1 MQRPHIEDNAGR
13 RVTQGEINQVL
24 SAGRLIQSAGLGG
37 GPRFESEVM
46 SGGLQFPGLQNF
58 AGAAGHAHQ
67 APIQLPGGISG
78 PGAGGMT
85 PGHGLGGA
93 HPTPAQVHTAQVQ
106 GQQQQFQRLK
116 VEDALSYLDQV
127 KLQFGNQPQVYN
139 DFLDIMKEFKSQT
152 IDTPGVINRVSNL
165 FKGHPELIVGFNTFL
180 PPGYKI
186 EVQANE
192 INVHQPGQQTVSIS
206 TLNQMAQAAA
216 ACQQHKPIQSHVAN
230 PPSHTNPPSQHSYHQ
245 QPRPAAVES
254 PAGQPNAQPGQQP
267 VEFNHAI
274 NYVNKIK
281 NRFQGQPEIYKAFL
295 EILHTY
301 QKEQR
306 TIKEGGLGIP
316 HYPFQGTVPPG
327 HKPLTEAEVYAQV
340 AKLFQNQEDLLAEF
354 GQFLPDANGSSNYS
368 GYSLFGSDS
377 VLGVRNDHSST
388 VKKPGFAS
396 KPPGPKISNQLR
408 RSISSSAQPP
418 IIKKPRLGTLKD
430 VSLAEAG
437 KWGTLNE
444 YAFFDKVRKALR
456 HQEVYE
462 NFLRCLVLFNNEV
475 ISRAELVQLVQ
486 TFLGKFPELF
496 KWFKDFL
503 GYKESGGMVESIP
516 QNATGK
522 ERISGE
528 LAMEIDYA
536 TCKKYGASYRA
547 LPKTYPQPKSTGRT
561 SLCKEVLNDTWVS
574 FPSWSEDS
582 TFVTSRKTQFEEH
595 IYRCEDERFELD
607 VVIETNLS
615 TIRVLESVQ
624 KKLTRMAPEDAAKF
638 KLDNCLGGTSEV
650 LHRKAIQRI
659 YGDKA
664 PDIVDGLK
672 KNPVVAVP
680 LVLRRLKAKEEEW
693 REAQRNFNKIWREQ
707 NEKYYLK
714 SLDHQGINFKQNDIK
729 AIRSKALLNE
739 IETIYDERQD
749 TDAGTPHLS
758 YVYKDKSILDD
769 ASGLIIHHMKRQTG
783 IHKDEK
789 QKIKV
794 LLKQFLPDLFFTA
807 RQELSDDEMEKDD
820 EEMDTDEGGTD
831 RDKDSRSD
839 SEKSD
844 KKRLSDTETPTVR
857 VKTEKTDSASEPVKS
872 KTETKVE
879 VKEEKMDTGDVS
891 MDASDIKT
899 ESETEKATP
908 EDEEDDDV
916 YTLFFVN
923 NNWYLLFR
931 LHQLLCERLHKIY
944 VHSQTIAEEE
954 AQCRKDRKEST
965 AVALRLKAPSEIE
978 PDEYFPYFLDMVKNV
993 LDGNLE
999 STSYEDQLR
1008 EMYGI
1013 HAYIA
1018 FTMDKLVQ
1026 NIVRQLQH
1034 IVVEENCHRVSEL
1047 FNDERRNRA
1056 TGGRIATRHQ
1066 RQPMENSYQKRAEQC
1081 LSEEN
1086 CFKVTIHKMECRL
1099 SIEMLDS
1106 DHEPPDDP
1114 VEVERWSEYVEKY
1127 VNNEDTATE
1136 ELKEML
1142 NRKPVFLRRNVRQVR
1157 KKNKEQQGEEEKAKR
1172 DDSDKMSEKSSRSVG
1187 GKSDKSDK
1195 MQSNE
1200 KERETKKE
1208 EGEKEEMDIDK
1219 EESSTD
1225 KGNRHNEDRDGD
1237 DNADNEDDNDDDDKE
1252 DDNDDDEIIGKK
1264 GPRSG
1269 REIDIIDNTECKF
1282 NVNSF
1287 KLVYVIN
1294 SESYLYKRMALK
1306 RARESHKDL
1315 SLKLHGKFSA
1325 WVDKWKKAHV
1335 TREQETKCSKW
1346 LNGDSGNN
1354 RPCITTKGDIDVTD
1368 KSPYYKYTKYRV
1380 KFLKDPE
1387 SELE

>member
-1 MQRPHIEDNAGR
+1 MQRPHIEETVR
-13 RVTQGEINQVL
+13 RVAQGEGTP
-24 SAGRLIQSAGLGG
+24 SFPAGRLIG
-37 GPRFESEVM
+37 GPVSAAQRFEGAETM
-46 SGGLQFPGLQNF
+46 SGGLQYPLQNF
-58 AGAAGHAHQ
+58 PGGQPGHPHTS
-67 APIQLPGGISG
+67 PIQLPSAITGAAPGG
-78 PGAGGMT
+78 PTAHLAAG
-85 PGHGLGGA
+85 
-93 HPTPAQVHTAQVQ
+93 HPPPSQVHAAQVQ

-216 ACQQHKPIQSHVAN
+216 NSQQHNQKPIQSHVTNTAAN
-230 PPSHTNPPSQHSYHQ
+230 NSHASPHTYHQ
-245 QPRPAAVES
+245 PPRPGPDTSVSHGAQNS
-254 PAGQPNAQPGQQP
+254 NQPGQQP

-306 TIKEGGLGIP
+306 TIKEGGLAS
-316 HYPFQGTVPPG
+316 VCPPG

-354 GQFLPDANGSSNYS
+354 GQFLPDANGSSSYQ
-368 GYSLFGSDS
+368 GYVSSLFGADS

-388 VKKPGFAS
+388 VKKPGFPS
-396 KPPGPKISNQLR
+396 KNQTAKAANQLR
-408 RSISSSAQPP
+408 RSISSSAQQP
-418 IIKKPRLGTLKD
+418 IIKKPRMGTLKD
-430 VSLAEAG
+430 ISLAEAG

-462 NFLRCLVLFNNEV
+462 NFLRCLVLFNQEV
-475 ISRAELVQLVQ
+475 ISRSELVQLVQ

-503 GYKESGGMVESIP
+503 GYKESGGTVESVP
-516 QNATGK
+516 QSSTGK

-547 LPKTYPQPKSTGRT
+547 LPKSYIQPKCSGRT

-693 REAQRNFNKIWREQ
+693 REAQRNFNRIWREQ

-739 IETIYDERQD
+739 IETIYDERQEQLQD
-749 TDAGTPHLS
+749 GGSDFGSPHLS
-758 YVYKDKSILDD
+758 FVFKDKSIIED
-769 ASGLIIHHMKRQTG
+769 AAGLIIHHMKRQTS
-783 IHKDEK
+783 IHKEDK
-789 QKIKV
+789 QRIKV
-794 LLKQFLPDLFFTA
+794 LLKHFIPDLFFTP
-807 RQELSDDEMEKDD
+807 RQDLSDDEMDKDD
-820 EEMDTDEGGTD
+820 DEMDSDEVVGELT
-831 RDKDSRSD
+831 KTKIK
-839 SEKSD
+839 EKSD
-844 KKRLSDTETPTVR
+844 NEKSDNGKTSDT
-857 VKTEKTDSASEPVKS
+857 VKVKQEKTDSNTDKGDS
-872 KTETKVE
+872 KTVE
-879 VKEEKMDTGDVS
+879 VKEEKMDVDE
-891 MDASDIKT
+891 DIK
-899 ESETEKATP
+899 EEVKEEMDDVK
-908 EDEEDDDV
+908 EEEDDDNDLADDDLYSV
-916 YTLFFVN
+916 FFVN
-923 NNWYLLFR
+923 NNWYLFFR
-931 LHQLLCERLHKIY
+931 LHQLLCERLHTVY
-944 VHSQTIAEEE
+944 CHSQKVAEEE
-954 AQCRKDRKEST
+954 ALCRKDRKEST

-978 PDEYFPYFLDMVKNV
+978 PDEYFPYFLDMIKNV

-999 STSYEDQLR
+999 SSSYEDQLR

-1034 IVVEENCHRVSEL
+1034 IVSDDNCVKVTEMFHEEKKNK
-1047 FNDERRNRA
+1047 A
-1056 TGGRIATRHQ
+1056 TGGRIATFQQ
-1066 RQPMENSYQKRAEQC
+1066 RQMAENSYQKRTEQ
-1081 LSEEN
+1081 LLTEEN
-1086 CFKVTIHKMECRL
+1086 CFKIVVFKKECKL
-1099 SIEMLDS
+1099 TLELLDT
-1106 DHEPPDDP
+1106 DHEAMEDP

-1127 VNNEDTATE
+1127 VNNEDTVEE
-1136 ELKEML
+1136 ELKEVL
-1142 NRKPVFLRRNVRQVR
+1142 SRKPVFLPRNVRQWR
-1157 KKNKEQQGEEEKAKR
+1157 QRNKEQTDRVEIETSLRELTEVKDKKSDEPSADKSEETK
-1172 DDSDKMSEKSSRSVG
+1172 SEK
-1187 GKSDKSDK
+1187 KDE
-1195 MQSNE
+1195 NE
-1200 KERETKKE
+1200 TDDKERIQKNEG
-1208 EGEKEEMDIDK
+1208 GEKMDTESSENANNNNAGDSAK
-1219 EESSTD
+1219 EESEL
-1225 KGNRHNEDRDGD
+1225 KPPD
-1237 DNADNEDDNDDDDKE
+1237 DV
-1252 DDNDDDEIIGKK
+1252 
-1264 GPRSG
+1264 
-1269 REIDIIDNTECKF
+1269 DIIDNTECKF

-1287 KLVYVIN
+1287 KLVYVVN

-1306 RARESHKDL
+1306 RARESHQKV
-1315 SLKLHGKFSA
+1315 SLKLHNKFSS
-1325 WVDKWKKAHV
+1325 WVEKWRKGNV
-1335 TREQETKCSKW
+1335 TKEMEAKCNKW
-1346 LNGDSGNN
+1346 LMGETDNN
-1354 RPCITTKGDIDVTD
+1354 RPCETSKREIDIPE
-1368 KSPYYKYTKYRV
+1368 KSPYYKYYKYKV
-1380 KFLKDPE
+1380 QFLKDAPDPDQD
-1387 SELE
+1387 

>member
-1 MQRPHIEDNAGR
+1 
-13 RVTQGEINQVL
+13 
-24 SAGRLIQSAGLGG
+24 
-37 GPRFESEVM
+37 
-46 SGGLQFPGLQNF
+46 
-58 AGAAGHAHQ
+58 
-67 APIQLPGGISG
+67 
-78 PGAGGMT
+78 
-85 PGHGLGGA
+85 
-93 HPTPAQVHTAQVQ
+93 
-106 GQQQQFQRLK
+106 
-116 VEDALSYLDQV
+116 
-127 KLQFGNQPQVYN
+127 
-139 DFLDIMKEFKSQT
+139 MKEFKSQT

-216 ACQQHKPIQSHVAN
+216 NSQQH
-230 PPSHTNPPSQHSYHQ
+230 SHTSQPSQHAYHQ
-245 QPRPAAVES
+245 PPRPAPDTA
-254 PAGQPNAQPGQQP
+254 AQQNTQPGQQP

-306 TIKEGGLGIP
+306 TIKEGGM
-316 HYPFQGTVPPG
+316 
-327 HKPLTEAEVYAQV
+327 V

-354 GQFLPDANGSSNYS
+354 GQFLPDANGSSAFS
-368 GYSLFGSDS
+368 GYSLFGES

-388 VKKPGFAS
+388 VKKPGFGNKTPGS
-396 KPPGPKISNQLR
+396 KSTNQLR
-408 RSISSSAQPP
+408 RSISSSAQQP
-418 IIKKPRLGTLKD
+418 IIKKPRIGTLKD

-503 GYKESGGMVESIP
+503 GYKE
-516 QNATGK
+516 
-522 ERISGE
+522 
-528 LAMEIDYA
+528 
-536 TCKKYGASYRA
+536 
-547 LPKTYPQPKSTGRT
+547 
-561 SLCKEVLNDTWVS
+561 
-574 FPSWSEDS
+574 SEDS

-680 LVLRRLKAKEEEW
+680 LVLRR
-693 REAQRNFNKIWREQ
+693 EAQRNFNRIWREQ

-749 TDAGTPHLS
+749 VSPDGTPDSTTSIPHLS
-758 YVYKDKSILDD
+758 FVYKDKSIIED
-769 ASGLIIHHMKRQTG
+769 AASLIIHHMKRQSS
-783 IHKDEK
+783 IHKEDK
-789 QKIKV
+789 QKIKL
-794 LLKQFLPDLFFTA
+794 LLKHFIPDLFYTP
-807 RQELSDDEMEKDD
+807 RQDLN
-820 EEMDTDEGGTD
+820 EMDTDEGGTD
-831 RDKDSRSD
+831 REKERSD
-839 SEKSD
+839 SERSERKRGSD
-844 KKRLSDTETPTVR
+844 SDTEPKSSPEVN
-857 VKTEKTDSASEPVKS
+857 KDKKEAATD
-872 KTETKVE
+872 
-879 VKEEKMDTGDVS
+879 VKEEKMDVEDDECKVEV
-891 MDASDIKT
+891 KT
-899 ESETEKATP
+899 EETQ
-908 EDEEDDDV
+908 EEQDDDDLADDDL
-916 YTLFFVN
+916 YSLFFVN
-923 NNWYLLFR
+923 NNWYLFFR
-931 LHQLLCERLHKIY
+931 LHQVLCERLYTIFL
-944 VHSQTIAEEE
+944 HSQKVAEEE

-965 AVALRLKAPSEIE
+965 A
-978 PDEYFPYFLDMVKNV
+978 NV

-999 STSYEDQLR
+999 SSSFEDQLR

-1034 IVVEENCHRVSEL
+1034 IVAEDNCIKVNEI
-1047 FNDERRNRA
+1047 FNEERRNKA
-1056 TGGRIATRHQ
+1056 TGGRIATIHQ
-1066 RQPMENSYQKRAEQC
+1066 RQPYECLYQKQ
-1081 LSEEN
+1081 L
-1086 CFKVTIHKMECRL
+1086 
-1099 SIEMLDS
+1099 LDTE
-1106 DHEPPDDP
+1106 HEPAEDP

-1127 VNNEDTATE
+1127 VNNDDTAADD
-1136 ELKEML
+1136 LKDML
-1142 NRKPVFLRRNVRQVR
+1142 NRKPVFLKRNVRQVR
-1157 KKNKEQQGEEEKAKR
+1157 QKNREQQILDEESAKDKETA
-1172 DDSDKMSEKSSRSVG
+1172 DDDRHSNKSVQDKNA
-1187 GKSDKSDK
+1187 GKSADQVKDADSEADKSADK
-1195 MQSNE
+1195 
-1200 KERETKKE
+1200 
-1208 EGEKEEMDIDK
+1208 
-1219 EESSTD
+1219 
-1225 KGNRHNEDRDGD
+1225 
-1237 DNADNEDDNDDDDKE
+1237 NADNEKMDTDEMEGGNDNTEKQDKDDADEEDEDNNNEDEDEKE
-1252 DDNDDDEIIGKK
+1252 EK
-1264 GPRSG
+1264 PSG
-1269 REIDIIDNTECKF
+1269 NVDIIDNTECKF

-1294 SESYLYKRMALK
+1294 SESYLYKRMALN
-1306 RARESHKDL
+1306 RARE
-1315 SLKLHGKFSA
+1315 
-1325 WVDKWKKAHV
+1325 WVEKWRKGHV
-1335 TREQETKCSKW
+1335 TKDQESRCTKW
-1346 LNGDSGNN
+1346 LLGETGDN
-1354 RPCITTKGDIDVTD
+1354 RPNVTTKVEIDKPD
-1368 KSPYYKYTKYRV
+1368 KSPYYQYAKYRV
-1380 KFLKDPE
+1380 KFLKDIE
-1387 SELE
+1387 NDLE

>member
-1 MQRPHIEDNAGR
+1 MMQRPHIEDATGR
-13 RVTQGEINQVL
+13 RIIQGESPAL
-24 SAGRLIQSAGLGG
+24 FPAGRLVSGSDLSTN
-37 GPRFESEVM
+37 PRFPAAEAM
-46 SGGLQFPGLQNF
+46 TGGLQFPGMQGF
-58 AGAAGHAHQ
+58 PGSQAGHPHSS
-67 APIQLPGGISG
+67 PIQQLSSG
-78 PGAGGMT
+78 LPGAGG
-85 PGHGLGGA
+85 GLP
-93 HPTPAQVHTAQVQ
+93 HPPTAQVHAAQVQ

-216 ACQQHKPIQSHVAN
+216 NSQQHQKPIQSHVSN
-230 PPSHTNPPSQHSYHQ
+230 QQSHTSQPSQHAYHQ
-245 QPRPAAVES
+245 PPRPAPDTA
-254 PAGQPNAQPGQQP
+254 AQQNTQPGQQP

-306 TIKEGGLGIP
+306 TIKEGGMGVS
-316 HYPFQGTVPPG
+316 HFPFQGTGVPPG

-354 GQFLPDANGSSNYS
+354 GQFLPDANGSSAFS
-368 GYSLFGSDS
+368 GYSLFGES

-388 VKKPGFAS
+388 VKKPGFGNKTPGS
-396 KPPGPKISNQLR
+396 KSTNQLR
-408 RSISSSAQPP
+408 RSISSSAQQP
-418 IIKKPRLGTLKD
+418 IIKKPRIGTLKD

-503 GYKESGGMVESIP
+503 GYKESGGSVEAVP
-516 QNATGK
+516 QGASGK
-522 ERISGE
+522 ERISGD

-547 LPKTYPQPKSTGRT
+547 LPKSYMQPKCSGRT
-561 SLCKEVLNDTWVS
+561 PLCREVLNDTWVS

-693 REAQRNFNKIWREQ
+693 REAQRNFNRIWREQ

-749 TDAGTPHLS
+749 VSPDGTPDSTTSIPHLS
-758 YVYKDKSILDD
+758 FVYKDKSIIED
-769 ASGLIIHHMKRQTG
+769 AASLIIHHMKRQSS
-783 IHKDEK
+783 IHKEDK
-789 QKIKV
+789 QKIKL
-794 LLKQFLPDLFFTA
+794 LLKHFIPDLFYTP
-807 RQELSDDEMEKDD
+807 RQDLSDDEMDKDD
-820 EEMDTDEGGTD
+820 DEMDTDEGGTD
-831 RDKDSRSD
+831 REKERSD
-839 SEKSD
+839 SERSERKRGSD
-844 KKRLSDTETPTVR
+844 SDTGPGVR
-857 VKTEKTDSASEPVKS
+857 VKTEKTDSVPEPKS
-872 KTETKVE
+872 SPEVNKDKKEAATD
-879 VKEEKMDTGDVS
+879 VKEEKMDVEDDECKVEV
-891 MDASDIKT
+891 KT
-899 ESETEKATP
+899 EETQ
-908 EDEEDDDV
+908 EEQDDDDLADDDL
-916 YTLFFVN
+916 YSLFFVN
-923 NNWYLLFR
+923 NNWYLFFR
-931 LHQLLCERLHKIY
+931 LHQVLCERLYTIFL
-944 VHSQTIAEEE
+944 HSQKVAEEE

-978 PDEYFPYFLDMVKNV
+978 PDEYFPYFLDMIKNV

-999 STSYEDQLR
+999 SSSFEDQLR

-1034 IVVEENCHRVSEL
+1034 IVAEDNCIKVNEI
-1047 FNDERRNRA
+1047 FNEERRNKA
-1056 TGGRIATRHQ
+1056 TGGRIATIHQ
-1066 RQPMENSYQKRAEQC
+1066 RQPYECLYQKRAEQ
-1081 LSEEN
+1081 LLAEEN
-1086 CFKVTIHKMECRL
+1086 CFKIIIYKKECRL
-1099 SIEMLDS
+1099 TIELLDTE
-1106 DHEPPDDP
+1106 HEPAEDP

-1127 VNNEDTATE
+1127 VNNDDTAADD
-1136 ELKEML
+1136 LKDML
-1142 NRKPVFLRRNVRQVR
+1142 NRKPVFLKRNVRQVR
-1157 KKNKEQQGEEEKAKR
+1157 QKNREQQILDEESAKDKETA
-1172 DDSDKMSEKSSRSVG
+1172 DDDRHSNKSVQDKNA
-1187 GKSDKSDK
+1187 GKSADQVKDADSEADKSADK
-1195 MQSNE
+1195 
-1200 KERETKKE
+1200 
-1208 EGEKEEMDIDK
+1208 
-1219 EESSTD
+1219 
-1225 KGNRHNEDRDGD
+1225 
-1237 DNADNEDDNDDDDKE
+1237 NADNEKMDTDEMEGGNDNTEKQDKDDADEEDEDNNNEDEDEKE
-1252 DDNDDDEIIGKK
+1252 EK
-1264 GPRSG
+1264 PSG
-1269 REIDIIDNTECKF
+1269 NVDIIDNTECKF

-1294 SESYLYKRMALK
+1294 SESYLYKRMALN
-1306 RARESHKDL
+1306 RARESHRRV
-1315 SLKLHGKFSA
+1315 SLKLHHKFSE
-1325 WVDKWKKAHV
+1325 WVEKWRKGHV
-1335 TREQETKCSKW
+1335 TKDQESRCTKW
-1346 LNGDSGNN
+1346 LLGETGDN
-1354 RPCITTKGDIDVTD
+1354 RPNVTTKVEIDKPD
-1368 KSPYYKYTKYRV
+1368 KSPYYQYAKYRV
-1380 KFLKDPE
+1380 KFLKDIE
-1387 SELE
+1387 NDLE